1 MSAKLSIRVWSLYE
15 FAVGIAL
22 LFFPEQ
28 LTSVFG
34 IDEPQEVWIRAVGA
48 VAVSLGVY
56 YWMSAIN
63 DAGWFYR
70 ASVVGRLG
78 VAALLAYLGAVHGP
92 WQLYLF
98 AGAAFLG
105 AVWTMTALSR
115 T

>member
-1 MSAKLSIRVWSLYE
+1 MLARMTTTAWSLDE
-15 FAVGIAL
+15 FSVGIAL

-34 IDEPQEVWIRAVGA
+34 IDEPQEVWIRAIGA
-48 VAVSLGVY
+48 IAVSLGVY
-56 YWMSAIN
+56 YWMAAIN

-70 ASVVGRLG
+70 ASVVGRLV

-92 WQLYLF
+92 WQLYIF

-105 AVWTMTALSR
+105 AVWTMTSLSR
-115 T
+115 A